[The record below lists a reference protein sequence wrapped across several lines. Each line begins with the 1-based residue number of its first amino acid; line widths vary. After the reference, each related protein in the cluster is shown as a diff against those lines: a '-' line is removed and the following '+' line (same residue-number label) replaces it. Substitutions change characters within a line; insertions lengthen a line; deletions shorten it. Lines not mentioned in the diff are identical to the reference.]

1 MAPAVILFVLGIGLT
16 AWPSGQVGIALA
28 GLGLLWAGGIVAAR
42 RLGPMVRFGGSF
54 FLASAIWAALGFGVP
69 GSFSRWPKD
78 ETADAAAGGVL
89 PQTTPTGDRYKGLV
103 ALNGSVRSTGAQ
115 LVVTNDS
122 TQPWED
128 VKLTIVG
135 SGSEEYDVQLEAIGA
150 GQSVNV
156 PVNRFTTSK
165 GSRFNSQRGAPG
177 RTLIVTAEIGAGGP
191 TGVYA
196 ARL

>member
-1 MAPAVILFVLGIGLT
+1 MAAAVILFVLGIGLT
-16 AWPSGQVGIALA
+16 AWPSGQVGIALV
-28 GLGLLWAGGIVAAR
+28 GLALLWAGGIVGAR

-78 ETADAAAGGVL
+78 DAAEAAGGAL
-89 PQTTPTGDRYKGLV
+89 PPATLTDDRYKGLV
-103 ALNGSVRSTGAQ
+103 ALNASVRSTGGQ
-115 LVVTNDS
+115 FIVTNDS
-122 TQPWED
+122 AQPWEG

-135 SGSEEYDVQLEAIGA
+135 SEEYDVHLDAIAA
-150 GQSVNV
+150 GQSVTV
-156 PVNRFTTSK
+156 AVARFTTPK
-165 GSRFNSQRGAPG
+165 GVRFNPQRGAPAH
-177 RTLIVTAEIGAGGP
+177 TIVVTAEIGAGGP

>member
-1 MAPAVILFVLGIGLT
+1 MVSDSPDRSPVGRSDDT
-16 AWPSGQVGIALA
+16 AG
-28 GLGLLWAGGIVAAR
+28 
-42 RLGPMVRFGGSF
+42 
-54 FLASAIWAALGFGVP
+54 
-69 GSFSRWPKD
+69 
-78 ETADAAAGGVL
+78 AAGGAL
-89 PQTTPTGDRYKGLV
+89 QQTAVNDDRYKGLV
-103 ALNGSVRSTGAQ
+103 ALNAIVHSTGAE

-135 SGSEEYDVQLEAIGA
+135 AGSEEYDFHLDAIGA
-150 GQSVNV
+150 GQSANV
-156 PVNRFTTSK
+156 PVMRFTTPK
-165 GSRFNSQRGAPG
+165 GGRYNPQRGSPV